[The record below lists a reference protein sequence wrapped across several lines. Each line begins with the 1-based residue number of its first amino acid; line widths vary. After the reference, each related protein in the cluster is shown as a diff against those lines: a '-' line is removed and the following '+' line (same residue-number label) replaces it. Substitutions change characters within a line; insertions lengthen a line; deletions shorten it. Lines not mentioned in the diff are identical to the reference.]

1 MSASD
6 DSTYRVTIARN
17 KKSVS
22 VECFGMY
29 PLDRSIDGTYA
40 SVDELPEW
48 MQSKLA
54 VLIMLSTPP
63 PTNDG
68 WSGQQAKS
76 VLVLGIQ
83 LNSGNCPKVNGV
95 V

>member
-6 DSTYRVTIARN
+6 DSTYRVLIALDN
-17 KKSVS
+17 KTVS

-29 PLDRSIDGTYA
+29 PLDSSVDGAYN

-54 VLIMLSTPP
+54 VLYMLPLPP
-63 PTNDG
+63 PSND
-68 WSGQQAKS
+68 
-76 VLVLGIQ
+76 VE
-83 LNSGNCPKVNGV
+83 GV
-95 V
+95 GTKISQHIYWVYKNES

>member
-63 PTNDG
+63 PMND
-68 WSGQQAKS
+68 
-76 VLVLGIQ
+76 VD
-83 LNSGNCPKVNGV
+83 GV
-95 V
+95 GSKLSPYLYWVYN

>member
-63 PTNDG
+63 PTND
-68 WSGQQAKS
+68 
-76 VLVLGIQ
+76 VD
-83 LNSGNCPKVNGV
+83 GV
-95 V
+95 GSKLSPYLYWVYN

>member
-1 MSASD
+1 VSASD

-63 PTNDG
+63 PTND
-68 WSGQQAKS
+68 
-76 VLVLGIQ
+76 VD
-83 LNSGNCPKVNGV
+83 GV
-95 V
+95 GRKLSPYLYWVYN